1 MKKTLISALVA
12 MTFVSVIFV
21 PAALAY
27 EKGDIVVRAG
37 FTTVV
42 PDDSSTNIMAG
53 SDLGLGVK
61 VDSNTQLGL
70 NVAYFVTDK
79 WNVEL
84 LAATPF
90 SHDINFG
97 ASDPLGTGDQVGKTK
112 HLPPTIT
119 TNYFFND
126 PSAKFQPYV
135 GIGVNYTVF
144 FDEEFTGAN
153 AEAGLADLDLDSSFG
168 LSAQVGADY
177 EIGDGVGINASF
189 RYINIETDATFN
201 LGETAGTIDKVTID
215 PWVYTVSIAYKF

>member
-1 MKKTLISALVA
+1 MKKTLITALVA
-12 MTFVSVIFV
+12 TTCLSAIYTPV
-21 PAALAY
+21 AAAY
-27 EKGDIVVRAG
+27 DKGDIVVRAG
-37 FTTVV
+37 FTTVA

-97 ASDPLGTGDQVGKTK
+97 VADPLGTGNQLGKTK

-119 TNYFFND
+119 ANYFFND
-126 PSAKFQPYV
+126 PAAKFQPYAGV
-135 GIGVNYTVF
+135 GVNYTVF

-153 AEAGLADLDLDSSFG
+153 TEAGLADLDLDSSFG
-168 LSAQVGADY
+168 LSAQIGADY
-177 EIGDGVGINASF
+177 DIGDGVGINVSV
-189 RYINIETDATFN
+189 RYIDIETDATFN
-201 LGETAGTIDKVTID
+201 LGSTAGTIDTVTID
-215 PWVYTVSIAYKF
+215 PWVYTVSVAYTF

>member
-12 MTFVSVIFV
+12 TTFASTMFV

-27 EKGDIVVRAG
+27 DKGDIVVREG
-37 FTTVV
+37 FTTVAS
-42 PDDSSTNIMAG
+42 DDSSTNIIAG
-53 SDLGLGVK
+53 DDLGLGVT

-70 NVAYFVTDK
+70 NIAYFVTDK
-79 WNVEL
+79 WNIEL

-97 ASDPLGTGDQVGKTK
+97 IPDPLGTGDQLGKTK

-119 TNYFFND
+119 ANYFFND
-126 PSAKFQPYV
+126 PSAKFQPYA

-153 AEAGLADLDLDSSFG
+153 SEAGLADLDLDSSFG
-168 LSAQVGADY
+168 LSAQLGADY
-177 EIGDGVGINASF
+177 DIGDGIGINASI
-189 RYINIETDATFN
+189 RYINIETEATFN
-201 LGETAGTIDKVTID
+201 LGSTAGNIDKVTID
-215 PWVYTVSIAYKF
+215 PWVYTVSVAYTF

>member
-1 MKKTLISALVA
+1 MKKTLITALVA
-12 MTFVSVIFV
+12 TTCLSAIYTPV
-21 PAALAY
+21 AAAY
-27 EKGDIVVRAG
+27 DKGDIVVRAG
-37 FTTVV
+37 FTTVA

-53 SDLGLGVK
+53 SDLGLGVT

-97 ASDPLGTGDQVGKTK
+97 VADPLGTGNQLGKTK

-119 TNYFFND
+119 ANYFFND
-126 PSAKFQPYV
+126 PAANFQPYAGV
-135 GIGVNYTVF
+135 GVNYTVF

-153 AEAGLADLDLDSSFG
+153 TEAGLADLDLDSSFG
-168 LSAQVGADY
+168 LSAQIGADY
-177 EIGDGVGINASF
+177 DIGDGVGINVSV
-189 RYINIETDATFN
+189 RYIDIETDATFN
-201 LGETAGTIDKVTID
+201 LGSTAGTIDTVTID
-215 PWVYTVSIAYKF
+215 PWVYTVSVAYTF

>member
-1 MKKTLISALVA
+1 MKKTLISAIVA
-12 MTFVSVIFV
+12 TTLASAIFA

-27 EKGDIVVRAG
+27 DKGDIVVRAG
-37 FTTVV
+37 FTTVA

-53 SDLGLGVK
+53 SDLGLGVT

-70 NVAYFVTDK
+70 NIAYFVTDK

-97 ASDPLGTGDQVGKTK
+97 IPDPLGTGDQLGKTK

-119 TNYFFND
+119 ANYFFND
-126 PSAKFQPYV
+126 PSAKFQPYA

-153 AEAGLADLDLDSSFG
+153 SEASLADLDLDSSFG
-168 LSAQVGADY
+168 LSAQLGADY
-177 EIGDGVGINASF
+177 DIGDGIGINASI

-201 LGETAGTIDKVTID
+201 LGSTAGNIDKVTID
-215 PWVYTVSIAYKF
+215 PWVYTVSVAYTF